1 MQKAKDQGKDFQKK
15 DKRQPLPYEA
25 PAIVYKGIL
34 KIRAGSTP
42 LGVGPFEDPASVDP

>member
-1 MQKAKDQGKDFQKK
+1 MEQTKEQGKDPREN
-15 DKRQPLPYEA
+15 DKRQRLPYEA

-42 LGVGPFEDPASVDP
+42 LGVGPFEDPASVD